1 VSAPRPVVA
10 KLGGNALAALEQA
23 LDLAGAG
30 SRVVVV
36 HGGGRQITE
45 LMERRGIQPRFVGGR
60 RFTDLPTLACV
71 RMALAGV
78 SDALVE
84 AALRAGTTI
93 TALRLGEALRAEC
106 VPELGLVGRV
116 TAIDR
121 APIERAWADGAV
133 PLVAPLAL
141 DGGGR
146 FLNVNADDVA
156 SAIAIALGASELHFL
171 SDVPGVLD
179 GHGDVIATVAASEP
193 PEVGGGMRPKLENAF
208 AALAAGVPRVRIG
221 PGTEVVR

>member
-1 VSAPRPVVA
+1 VSAAPPIVA

-23 LDLAGAG
+23 LVLAGGG
-30 SRVVVV
+30 SRVVIV

-45 LMERRGIQPRFVGGR
+45 LMARRGIPARFVGGR

-84 AALRAGTTI
+84 AVREAGRD
-93 TALRLGEALRAEC
+93 AVPLRLGEVLRARP
-106 VPELGLVGRV
+106 VPELGLVGV
-116 TAIDR
+116 VSGVDGGPIDR
-121 APIERAWADGAV
+121 AWSAGAV

-141 DGGGR
+141 DDGGR

-179 GHGDVIATVAASEP
+179 GDGGVIARVAASEP
-193 PEVGGGMRPKLENAF
+193 PEVSGGMRPKLENAF